1 MIIIILIYF
10 FGITIVFTIGLQLNK
25 FWRRLQRR
33 LDYLKTI
40 EHLVENSRD
49 IIYYCEVKPVMK
61 YRYISPA
68 IEKLLSPTLIED
80 SMKNPRTA
88 FELIHP
94 DDHKILV
101 KKEAGELDFSK
112 PIIQRWKNDDGEY
125 ICFEEYATPIY
136 KDGEMIALQGIIRN
150 INDKVILQQQLEYRA
165 THDSLTELHNREYF
179 ETQVDIF
186 NKTEDVP
193 VAIVI
198 CDVDELKYVND
209 TYGHKVGDQL
219 IKETAK
225 FLKEFSSDEVTVA
238 SIGGDEF
245 ALLLVQTNLQ
255 QVESMLAEI
264 QIKIAAFNNNQGA
277 LFEIKLSKG
286 YAFSN
291 SSIGKMDELLVK
303 ADNEM
308 YKEKN
313 NKRTRILIG

>member
-1 MIIIILIYF
+1 MIIKVLIYL
-10 FGITIVFTIGLQLNK
+10 FGITIVITIGLQLNK

-40 EHLVENSRD
+40 EHLVENSKD
-49 IIYYCEVKPVMK
+49 IIYYCEVKPAMK

-68 IEKLLSPTLIED
+68 IKKLLSPTLIED
-80 SMKNPRTA
+80 CIKNPRIA
-88 FELIHP
+88 FDIIHP
-94 DDHKILV
+94 DDYHILV

-112 PIIQRWKNDDGEY
+112 PIIQRWKNDNGDY

-165 THDSLTELHNREYF
+165 THDSLTDLHNREYF
-179 ETQVDIF
+179 ETQVEIF
-186 NKTEDVP
+186 DKTEDVP
-193 VAIVI
+193 VAIII
-198 CDVDELKYVND
+198 CDVDKLKYVND

-219 IKETAK
+219 IRETANL
-225 FLKEFSSDEVTVA
+225 LKKFSSDEVVVA

-245 ALLLVQTNLQ
+245 AILLVQTNLQ
-255 QVESMLAEI
+255 QVESILDEI
-264 QIKIAAFNNNQGA
+264 QMKIDVFNNNQRA

-291 SSIGKMDELLVK
+291 TSIGKMEELYVN

-308 YKEKN
+308 YKDKN
-313 NKRTRILIG
+313 NKRTHLLI